1 MNPTT
6 DLPDFDNF
14 EQRRDDSRFA
24 KDAAL
29 HVEFSRKPVLNTAMS
44 KEQGRAVYQ
53 EEDFI
58 RIHVPGDKL
67 TVIERP
73 VDEID
78 QRRFADR
85 YARWKSG
92 QGEAVVG
99 TPINA
104 LPGMTQSKVEEYRF
118 FKVMTVEQL
127 AEAPD
132 NLGAKFMSFHADKQR
147 AKAFLEVAAGN
158 APLEKMREEL
168 QSRDTEIEEM
178 KAQIASLQKM
188 AMKGKAEAA

>member
-6 DLPDFDNF
+6 DSLDFDNF
-14 EQRRDDSRFA
+14 EQRRDESRFA
-24 KDAAL
+24 KDSAL
-29 HVEFSRKPVLNTAMS
+29 HVEFSRKPVLNTALS
-44 KEQGRAVYQ
+44 KEEGRAVYK

-78 QRRFADR
+78 ARRFADR
-85 YARWKSG
+85 YARWKAG

-99 TPINA
+99 TPVSA
-104 LPGMTQSKVEEYRF
+104 LPGMTQAKVEEYRY

-132 NLGAKFMSFHADKQR
+132 GLGAKFMSFHEDKRR
-147 AKAFLEVAAGN
+147 AKAFIEVAKGN
-158 APLEKMREEL
+158 APLEKMQDEL
-168 QSRDTEIEEM
+168 KARDAEIEEM
-178 KAQIASLQKM
+178 KAQIASLQKL
-188 AMKGKAEAA
+188 ALKGKAEAA

>member
-1 MNPTT
+1 MPTT
-6 DLPDFDNF
+6 DPLDFDNF
-14 EQRRDDSRFA
+14 TKPNEARFA
-24 KDAAL
+24 NDAAL
-29 HVEFSRKPVLNTAMS
+29 HIEFSRKPVMNVSLS
-44 KEQGRAVYQ
+44 KEQGRAVYE

-67 TVIERP
+67 TIIERP

-78 QRRFADR
+78 RRRFADR
-85 YARWKSG
+85 YAKWQAG
-92 QGEAVVG
+92 QGDAVVG

-104 LPGMTQSKVEEYRF
+104 LPGMTQAKVEEYRY

-132 NLGAKFMSFHADKQR
+132 ALSAKFMSFHQDKQR
-147 AKAFLEVAAGN
+147 AKAFLEVAKGN
-158 APLEKMREEL
+158 APLEKMQEEL
-168 QSRDTEIEEM
+168 QSRDAAIEEM
-178 KAQIASLQKM
+178 KAQIAALQKI